1 MGFKMKYDY
10 FGNTSLRV
18 KQLLYNF
25 ETQLFLFDELF
36 STADEYDTWSN
47 DSRLQVRYLELLRAN
62 ELLDNKNQTTQLGTK
77 DARVKSAPLEDLNLI
92 KRKDK
97 IITPQGRELLNLLK
111 QEAFKH
117 NNKFLQIDL
126 ISLFFLKAY
135 LNFSKS
141 ANLLQKYLK
150 VFKEFGGEVSAEIFA
165 TLPLINNFANPQEFI
180 RHIQNDTLFANI
192 ANKDDLNTFLTDLEN
207 HTLRV
212 DYFKTAKGD
221 ATAFSIIKVLEQ
233 IFLPLRESNNNELLE
248 NLLSSQCSREFLS
261 FKKLYLPYI
270 SKATKKDEKI
280 QELCDFVCAGN
291 LEEFGIRFYN
301 LIMKARIQANLK
313 DYFDLNRRY
322 LNLTGIF
329 EFNKDKVSLSL
340 VFKMILNH
348 SHCDEI
354 LSKIATSQ
362 ISKDMLSEYF
372 NDDEFKA
379 NFKKYGISN
388 PNDLINYKQNADKEK
403 LKTLINT
410 HFSKMKII
418 EILKLFE
425 NRKNDNIILDK
436 TTTEATIPT
445 IFEYIIAIA
454 WHYIDDE
461 NLDRILC
468 AGLSLD
474 SNLLP
479 KSHAVGGDAD
489 FKFDYGDHALMI
501 EVTLTEKINQR
512 RAEMESVSRHLGN
525 LLLDLDDVKQE
536 KSFGIFIAPYLD
548 KNVLNDFRSR
558 VRCYFENNE
567 KHIKGM
573 KILPLNTN
581 DIVKI
586 LKSGR
591 SYESLIA
598 DFYRLFESENEWG
611 NRWYNDEIVP
621 FINSLK
627 QSNV

>member
-1 MGFKMKYDY
+1 MGFKMRYDY

-97 IITPQGRELLNLLK
+97 IITPQGRELLNLLE

-165 TLPLINNFANPQEFI
+165 ILPLINNFANPQEFI

-207 HTLRV
+207 HTLRA

-221 ATAFSIIKVLEQ
+221 AIAFSIIKVLEQ
-233 IFLPLRESNNNELLE
+233 IFLPLRENNNNELLE
-248 NLLSSQCSREFLS
+248 NLLSSQCSKEFLS

-329 EFNKDKVSLSL
+329 EFNKDKVSLNL

-362 ISKDMLSEYF
+362 ISEDMLNEYF
-372 NDDEFKA
+372 DDDEFKTK
-379 NFKKYGISN
+379 FEKYGISN

-403 LKTLINT
+403 LKTLIDT
-410 HFSKMKII
+410 HFSKAQII

-425 NRKNDNIILDK
+425 NRNNDNIILDK

-525 LLLDLDDVKQE
+525 LLLNLDGEKQE

-558 VRCYFENNE
+558 VRCYFERDSSFV
-567 KHIKGM
+567 KGM
-573 KILPLNTN
+573 NILPLSTH
-581 DIVKI
+581 DIIKI
-586 LKSGR
+586 LQSKH
-591 SYESLIA
+591 SYQNLIPN
-598 DFYRLFESENEWG
+598 FHKLFASENDWG
-611 NRWYNDEIVP
+611 SKWYNDEILP
-621 FINSLK
+621 FINSLSK
-627 QSNV
+627 INV

>member
-1 MGFKMKYDY
+1 MKYDY

-36 STADEYDTWSN
+36 STADKDDTWSN

-97 IITPQGRELLNLLK
+97 IITPQGRELLNLLE

-165 TLPLINNFANPQEFI
+165 ILPLINNFANPQEFI

-207 HTLRV
+207 HTLRA

-233 IFLPLRESNNNELLE
+233 IFLPLRENNNHELLE
-248 NLLSSQCSREFLS
+248 NLLSSQCSKEFLS

-329 EFNKDKVSLSL
+329 EFNKDKVSLNL
-340 VFKMILNH
+340 VFKMILAH
-348 SHCDEI
+348 SKCNEI
-354 LSKIATSQ
+354 LDKIATSQ
-362 ISKDMLSEYF
+362 ISKDMLGEYF

-379 NFKKYGISN
+379 NFEKYGISN
-388 PNDLINYKQNADKEK
+388 PNDLINYKQNTDKEK
-403 LKTLINT
+403 LKTLIDT
-410 HFSKMKII
+410 HFSKAQII

-425 NRKNDNIILDK
+425 DRNNDNIILDK

-489 FKFDYGDHALMI
+489 FKFDYDDHALMI
-501 EVTLTEKINQR
+501 EVTLTEKTNQR

-525 LLLDLDDVKQE
+525 LLLNLDDKKQE

-558 VRCYFENNE
+558 THCYFENDD

-573 KILPLNTN
+573 KILPLNTS

-591 SYESLIA
+591 SYESLTA
-598 DFYRLFESENEWG
+598 DFYRLFESTNEWG
-611 NRWYNDEIVP
+611 NRWYNNEIAP